1 MVIKKKVRSSINIH
15 EKKMLND
22 FKKQNVSKKNLEKIL
37 ALELALETSLELI
50 HASITRRSKQKN
62 ISIKIV

>member
-1 MVIKKKVRSSINIH
+1 
-15 EKKMLND
+15 MLND